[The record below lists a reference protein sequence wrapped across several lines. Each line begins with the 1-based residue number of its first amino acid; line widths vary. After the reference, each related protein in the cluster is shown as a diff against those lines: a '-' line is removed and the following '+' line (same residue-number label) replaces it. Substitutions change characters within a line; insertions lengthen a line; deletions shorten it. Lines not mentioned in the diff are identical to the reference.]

1 MGYYAAFLDVGERLC
16 LVVGGGAAAEDK
28 VRGLLES
35 GANVVVCS
43 GPTDSGLKPGPGL
56 EELAAA
62 GRVEL
67 RRRDFAVADLEGC
80 VLVIDASGD
89 DRSGVRVAAAA
100 RERGVLVN
108 VLDRPALC
116 DFIAP
121 ALVRRGP
128 LQLAISTAGRSPFMA
143 SHVRKLAEGWVGP
156 EWGELVELVGELRDR
171 LRREAVPLEEQSIVY
186 ARIPGSGALEL
197 LREGRRD
204 EARSAVQACA
214 GSSDTAVRQAS
225 P

>member
-1 MGYYAAFLDVGERLC
+1 MGYYAAFLDVGDRCC
-16 LVVGGGAAAEDK
+16 LVVGGGAPAEEK
-28 VRGLLES
+28 VRGLLDS
-35 GANVVVCS
+35 DARVIVCS
-43 GPTDSGLKPGPGL
+43 GATDSGISAGL
-56 EELAAA
+56 EELAAE
-62 GRVEL
+62 GRIEL
-67 RRRDFAVADLEGC
+67 RRRDFEASDLEGC

-89 DRSGVRVAAAA
+89 DKSGVRVAAAA

-128 LQLAISTAGRSPFMA
+128 LQVAISTAGRSPFMA

-171 LRREAVPLEEQSIVY
+171 LRREAVPLEEQSRVY
-186 ARIPGSGALEL
+186 ARIPASGALEM

-204 EARSAVQACA
+204 EARSAVQACVENRGAA
-214 GSSDTAVRQAS
+214 GL
-225 P
+225 

>member
-1 MGYYAAFLDVGERLC
+1 MGYYAAFLDVSDRRC
-16 LVVGGGAAAEDK
+16 LVVGGGAPAEDK
-28 VRGLLES
+28 VRGLLDS
-35 GANVVVCS
+35 GARVIVCS
-43 GPTDSGLKPGPGL
+43 GPPDSGREPSTGM

-62 GRVEL
+62 GRIEL
-67 RRRDFAVADLEGC
+67 LRRDFEATDLEGC

-89 DRSGVRVAAAA
+89 DPSGVRVAAAA

-128 LQLAISTAGRSPFMA
+128 LQVAISTAGRSPFMA

-171 LRREAVPLEEQSIVY
+171 LRREAVPLDEQNRVY
-186 ARIPGSGALEL
+186 ARIPGSGALEM

-204 EARSAVQACA
+204 EARRAIQACA
-214 GSSDTAVRQAS
+214 ESAGAAGG
-225 P
+225 